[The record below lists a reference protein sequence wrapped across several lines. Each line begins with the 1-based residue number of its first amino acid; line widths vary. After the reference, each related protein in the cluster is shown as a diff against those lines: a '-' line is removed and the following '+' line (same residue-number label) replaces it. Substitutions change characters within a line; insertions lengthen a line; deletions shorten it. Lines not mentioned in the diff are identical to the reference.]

1 LGAVA
6 IDASTDIKHASGQPG
21 STNNGD
27 MVPITIVP
35 FGFYVK
41 PIDEHWAFGL
51 GIYAPFGLVTDYE
64 KSFQGRYYGETSK
77 VSVITVQPTVS
88 YAFND
93 YVSIG
98 IGPTFNHIS
107 GELTSAIQM
116 NPAGTNDGQ
125 VRINGD
131 DNAWG
136 YNVGIL
142 VTPTATTNLG
152 LTYHSKVS
160 YALQGDT
167 KFSGAAFGANGLR
180 YDAGLDITTPES
192 VDFSITQKLNQDWTV
207 YAGSTWT
214 RWSRLKDITVN
225 NDVPASQGGSASP
238 LSTISE
244 PQNWHDTW
252 AHAIGASYQ
261 LNKEIVLRAGFS
273 VDQSP
278 TNNVDRSVR
287 IPTGDRHIYS
297 LGAGWSPTDHIT
309 IDVAYSYLKEE
320 SVSIND
326 TGKGAPYSASYHNS
340 ANGFGSSV
348 TYRF

>member
-1 LGAVA
+1 
-6 IDASTDIKHASGQPG
+6 
-21 STNNGD
+21 
-27 MVPITIVP
+27 
-35 FGFYVK
+35 
-41 PIDEHWAFGL
+41 
-51 GIYAPFGLVTDYE
+51 
-64 KSFQGRYYGETSK
+64 
-77 VSVITVQPTVS
+77 
-88 YAFND
+88 
-93 YVSIG
+93 
-98 IGPTFNHIS
+98 
-107 GELTSAIQM
+107 
-116 NPAGTNDGQ
+116 
-125 VRINGD
+125 
-131 DNAWG
+131 
-136 YNVGIL
+136 
-142 VTPTATTNLG
+142 
-152 LTYHSKVS
+152 
-160 YALQGDT
+160 LQGDT